1 LNTNFT
7 EELKVPPHS
16 IEAEQSVIG
25 ALLIDS
31 KELKALN
38 LIPDDFYREEH
49 RLIMSVILKLNEKPI
64 DIVSVAEE
72 LKNINKLDFVGGI
85 SYLARLADGVPNAAN
100 VSYYARLVKT
110 NSISRQ
116 MIVKGEQISD
126 FAGRL
131 EFEKARKTANEIVLL
146 NENVDDKPFSDTFNS
161 EDFER
166 LSKSKRFFSN
176 DLHTLTFY
184 LPFMRG
190 ENIYIAGKTSTGKT
204 QLALNLALSFL
215 DRGASVG
222 YISMELGREQL
233 LIRLLNWE
241 MGNEQI
247 RLSDIDIRKK
257 EWWDLGMNLVKQDKF
272 KNFYFTE
279 DFNRLDDIVAWI
291 EIHKF
296 DVVFVDYIQLMKS
309 GTGRNRVEELGD
321 IAKEFRRLSKKR
333 CMIILSQFNRQKD
346 EDEETI
352 DLSRIRDSGEI
363 EQTATGVILIR
374 RDKKE
379 ASQFY
384 YAIAK
389 NQTYGSLSF
398 WKRIDLNFNGAFKEV
413 ND

>member
-1 LNTNFT
+1 MIIKGMRLSAYAENF
-7 EELKVPPHS
+7 
-16 IEAEQSVIG
+16 
-25 ALLIDS
+25 
-31 KELKALN
+31 
-38 LIPDDFYREEH
+38 
-49 RLIMSVILKLNEKPI
+49 
-64 DIVSVAEE
+64 
-72 LKNINKLDFVGGI
+72 
-85 SYLARLADGVPNAAN
+85 
-100 VSYYARLVKT
+100 
-110 NSISRQ
+110 
-116 MIVKGEQISD
+116 
-126 FAGRL
+126 
-131 EFEKARKTANEIVLL
+131 EFETARKLANEIILL

-222 YISMELGREQL
+222 YVSMELGREQL

-241 MGNEQI
+241 MGNEQV
-247 RLSDIDIRKK
+247 RLSDIDIRQK
-257 EWWDLGMNLVKQDKF
+257 EWWDLGMALIKQDKF

-279 DFNRLDDIVAWI
+279 EFNRLDDIISWI

-296 DVVFVDYIQLMKS
+296 DVVFIDYIQLMKS

-333 CMIILSQFNRQKD
+333 CMVILSQFNRQKD
-346 EDEETI
+346 EDEDEI

-389 NQTYGSLSF
+389 NQTYGSLSL